1 MKNIVILG
9 STGSIGKS
17 ALDVVSKFPD
27 RFKIIG
33 LAAGRN
39 ISLLIKQIA
48 EFRPEIVAVSDEN
61 TYKNLKSQIPN
72 PKSQNI
78 ELLFGTEGISRVA
91 AMPNADT
98 VISAIVGSAGL
109 LPTIAAI
116 KAGKTVALANKET
129 LVMAGDLVMS
139 LVKEHGATLL
149 PVDSEHSAIFQCIK
163 GYEKC
168 SIKKIILTASGG
180 PFAGK
185 TIEELEKVSPESALK
200 HPNWSMGRK
209 ITIDS
214 ATLMNKGLEVIEAHY
229 LFGLPPEKIDVLI
242 HPQSIMHSVVE
253 FIDGSY
259 IAQLSKPDMK
269 CPIAYALS
277 YPERLHDV
285 IEPIDWESLSGL
297 TFQKPDHK
305 TFPCLSLAYSALKT
319 GGTLPAVL
327 NASNEIAVAAFL
339 DGIISFNSIPV
350 IIKKVMDSHS
360 NRAIGKLQPADDIDV
375 ILEADRWAREIARQE
390 IKNIR

>member
-1 MKNIVILG
+1 MKNIIILG
-9 STGSIGKS
+9 STGSIGTS
-17 ALDVVSKFPD
+17 ALDVISKFPD
-27 RFKIIG
+27 RFRVIG
-33 LAAGRN
+33 LTAGRN
-39 ISLLIKQIA
+39 IPLLIKQI
-48 EFRPEIVAVSDEN
+48 EQFRPEIVAVSDEN
-61 TYKNLKSQIPN
+61 TFRKLKN
-72 PKSQNI
+72 
-78 ELLFGTEGISRVA
+78 ELLETPHSKLGTPELFFGTEGISRVA
-91 AMPNADT
+91 AMPDADI

-116 KAGKTVALANKET
+116 KAGKVIALANKET

-139 LVKEHGATLL
+139 SVKEYGATLL
-149 PVDSEHSAIFQCIK
+149 PVDSEHSAIFQCIR

-200 HPNWSMGRK
+200 HPNWNMGRK

-229 LFGLPPEKIDVLI
+229 LFGLPLERIDVLI
-242 HPQSIMHSVVE
+242 HPQSIVHSVVE
-253 FIDGSY
+253 FIDKSY

-269 CPIAYALS
+269 GPIAYALS

-297 TFQKPDHK
+297 TFQKPDHR

-339 DGIISFNSIPV
+339 DGIIGFNRIPV
-350 IIKKVMDSHS
+350 IIKKVMDSH
-360 NRAIGKLQPADDIDV
+360 KLQPADNIGV
-375 ILEADRWAREIARQE
+375 ILEADRRAREDTLKE
-390 IKNIR
+390 INK